1 MSQACRPLGLFE
13 KRRERRK
20 GEPGMIYD
28 LWAFYTLTCFYTI
41 AILLLTRDIS
51 ILGSLLQ
58 TCVHTPH
65 STHIKDTHTHT
76 PTLSHRQRHSHRHWH
91 THIYDGDHIQK
102 NLHTNDHLTIFAIS
116 KKFPPGMCQL
126 EVAELLLTKHLY
138 YIDNISYIFYTILYG
153 KLYINIY
160 KKMRKTKNK

>member
-1 MSQACRPLGLFE
+1 VGLLHFDVLLYDSNPLTHT
-13 KRRERRK
+13 RH
-20 GEPGMIYD
+20 
-28 LWAFYTLTCFYTI
+28 FYPRFFFIDMCTYTSRHSHKPHTLT
-41 AILLLTRDIS
+41 
-51 ILGSLLQ
+51 
-58 TCVHTPH
+58 
-65 STHIKDTHTHT
+65 DTHQY
-76 PTLSHRQRHSHRHWH
+76 TLSHRHRHWH

-116 KKFPPGMCQL
+116 KKFPPGMCQS

-160 KKMRKTKNK
+160 KKNEENQKQIIHN